1 MDARRFLKENRG
13 SWAQLEH
20 LLDLRESGGLGVLR
34 DDQVRNLARLYRT
47 VSSDLLIARELRG
60 QAEVVGYLESLVG
73 RGYPVLYAPPK
84 LRPAAALSFFSHRWP
99 RLLRQEWA
107 YVAAAAAVFAL
118 GFAAAL
124 CLTLADPV
132 AFDHLL
138 PADWAGSYAERTD
151 DPLATRFGD
160 LTGDEAANFS
170 SALMV
175 NNIRVTL
182 RCFVLGL
189 TFGIGTVAALFF
201 NGALMGAIAA
211 NFASWGQ
218 SLDFWAMILP
228 HGVPEIFA
236 ILLGGGGGLILADAL
251 LRPGQKSRGAAL
263 RQRGLQA
270 LHLVAAAVPLL
281 ILAGLIEA
289 FITPLASVP
298 PVGKLIFA
306 GCLAAGL
313 FTWIRAPWLAPTEQ
327 STDSNYGRVKITS
340 NW

>member
-1 MDARRFLKENRG
+1 MDARRFLKDNRG
-13 SWAQLEH
+13 NWSQLEH
-20 LLDLRESGGLGVLR
+20 LLDLHESGGLGALQ

-47 VSSDLLIARELRG
+47 VSSDLLIARDLRG
-60 QAEVVGYLESLVG
+60 QGELVGYLESLVG
-73 RGYPVLYAPPK
+73 RGYPVLYAPKRVHPT
-84 LRPAAALSFFSHRWP
+84 AALSFFTHRWP
-99 RLLRQEWA
+99 LLLRQEWPYVA
-107 YVAAAAAVFAL
+107 VAAAIFAL
-118 GFAAAL
+118 GFTVAL
-124 CLTLADPV
+124 FLTLADPV
-132 AFDHLL
+132 AFDHLI
-138 PADWAGSYAERTD
+138 PADWASSYAERND
-151 DPLATRFGD
+151 DPLASRFGD
-160 LTGDEAANFS
+160 LDGSEAANFS

-251 LRPGQKSRGAAL
+251 LRPGKKSRGAAL
-263 RQRGLQA
+263 RERGLRA
-270 LHLVAAAVPLL
+270 LSLVAATLPLL
-281 ILAGLIEA
+281 VLAGLIEA

-298 PVGKLIFA
+298 PVGKLVFA
-306 GCLAAGL
+306 ACLAAGL
-313 FTWIRAPWLAPTEQ
+313 STWLRAPWLDRPAEVAARLR
-327 STDSNYGRVKITS
+327 DA
-340 NW
+340 